1 MNSLG
6 DDHTLGD
13 TPRVFLADELPGMR
27 RIGAPASVA
36 ALPSPPFWG
45 DYIYMYR
52 SVATLA
58 RISSTISWPEVSIAR
73 WRERETERRTDRVH
87 EEGGVRW

>member
-6 DDHTLGD
+6 DDRTLGD

-36 ALPSPPFWG
+36 ALPSPSLWG
-45 DYIYMYR
+45 DYIYIY
-52 SVATLA
+52 
-58 RISSTISWPEVSIAR
+58 IP
-73 WRERETERRTDRVH
+73 ERRDACADFIDDQLAGSFHRQM
-87 EEGGVRW
+87 EGERNGETYGPSPQGGGS